1 MERGGPLSSALSLT
15 MPVRSAATTAMGGAT
30 TAAMGSC
37 SAAAGVRRRAAAIT
51 AARSRV
57 SAAGRSVC
65 ASLRRITAIAGRR
78 VSLWRVRAT
87 TGGTAAPSS
96 RSACTSPRWA
106 IIPARGHSVVRRAVG
121 AAKAVRGPAMI
132 RRIAL
137 RAPRACVVGASRWR
151 MAPRSPVLPRGRSA
165 VVCSAGAQSVGV
177 HRVHGTV
184 RSTGA
189 RRRTRHDGAVLD

>member
-87 TGGTAAPSS
+87 AGGTAAPSS

-106 IIPARGHSVVRRAVG
+106 IICAGGHGRVVGRAAG
-121 AAKAVRGPAMI
+121 AAKALRGLTVI
-132 RRIAL
+132 GRVAL
-137 RAPRACVVGASRWR
+137 RAPTARVVGCALTAAVSRN
-151 MAPRSPVLPRGRSA
+151 
-165 VVCSAGAQSVGV
+165 
-177 HRVHGTV
+177 
-184 RSTGA
+184 
-189 RRRTRHDGAVLD
+189 AVLHAHIVSG